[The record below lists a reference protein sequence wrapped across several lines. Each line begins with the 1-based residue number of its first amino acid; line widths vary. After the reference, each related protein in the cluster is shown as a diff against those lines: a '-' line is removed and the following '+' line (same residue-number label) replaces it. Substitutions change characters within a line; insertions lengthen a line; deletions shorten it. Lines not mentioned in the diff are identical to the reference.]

1 MHPEWKRQNRQCFMV
16 SVRSRQKLTLIA
28 GLANEAGVTL
38 AFIGSHA
45 LAVLAAGLTQSY
57 CGRIQRG
64 GGRSA
69 QCPKEPLV
77 RDQGDKALNP
87 TAS

>member
-1 MHPEWKRQNRQCFMV
+1 MRPDWKGHNKQGFVV
-16 SVRSRQKLTLIA
+16 SMCSRQKLTLIA
-28 GLANEAGVTL
+28 GLASEAGVAL

-87 TAS
+87 AAS